1 MKKVLTS
8 ILIILLMFNF
18 IFCNNVYAV
27 KTSPTGGEREGSRL
41 QDSFASENAAM
52 DNSLSEKAAA
62 MGEGEGDDDA
72 SSKANGSS
80 SSSTGVFMGI
90 VSRALNL
97 VALEVD
103 VLISHLANNPTKTNS
118 GGTTSIKLPKNE
130 MFWFSIDKTVFN
142 RVPLFNINYFDT
154 EESYEIGGGESV
166 YADANNIAVKDSIV
180 VSYYICRLIALGIS
194 LVVLIYI
201 GIRMAISSVASD
213 QAKYKKMLISWLE
226 SIIILFVMPYIMSA
240 IFVFGESLTKIF
252 YGIRNSLLGTT
263 VPGAAGTY
271 DVFEETVRKKLFGI
285 VYNDSGISLAVWSLV
300 YWILL
305 FTELKFLWLY
315 LKRLLMVGF
324 LIVISPIITITY
336 SIDKVGDGK
345 AQSFGIWLKEFI
357 LNVLIQPL
365 HALLYIVFVFSA
377 NAIAATSPL
386 VGLALLLAMGQA
398 ERMVKVV
405 FDMKGSVTLR
415 GVNKF
420 MKKEG

>member
-18 IFCNNVYAV
+18 IFYNNVYAV

-41 QDSFASENAAM
+41 QDSFASENATM
-52 DNSLSEKAAA
+52 DNTLSEKAAG
-62 MGEGEGDDDA
+62 MGDDGGDDDA
-72 SSKANGSS
+72 SSKANASS

-103 VLISHLANNPTKTNS
+103 VLISHLANNPTKPS
-118 GGTTSIKLPKNE
+118 GTGSIKLPKKE

-142 RVPLFNINYFDT
+142 RVPLFNINFFDT
-154 EESYEIGGGESV
+154 EDSYEIGNGESV

-180 VSYYICRLIALGIS
+180 DAYYICRLIALGIS

-201 GIRMAISSVASD
+201 GIRMAISTVASD

-240 IFVFGESLTKIF
+240 VFVFGESLTKIF

-324 LIVISPIITITY
+324 LIVVSPIITITY

-345 AQSFGIWLKEFI
+345 AQAFGIWLKEFI

-405 FDMKGSVTLR
+405 FDMKGVLTLR

>member
-1 MKKVLTS
+1 MKKLLS
-8 ILIILLMFNF
+8 ITLLILLMFNF
-18 IFCNNVYAV
+18 IFCYNVYAV
-27 KTSPTGGEREGSRL
+27 PTSPAGGEREGSRL

-52 DNSLSEKAAA
+52 DNTLSEKAAA
-62 MGEGEGDDDA
+62 MGDGEGDDGA
-72 SSKANGSS
+72 NSKANGSS
-80 SSSTGVFMGI
+80 SSSTGTFMGI
-90 VSRALNL
+90 VSRAVNII
-97 VALEVD
+97 ALEVD
-103 VLISHLANNPTKTNS
+103 VLISHLANNPTKS
-118 GGTTSIKLPKNE
+118 GGASSIKQPKNE

-166 YADANNIAVKDSIV
+166 YSDTNNIAVKDSIV
-180 VSYYICRLIALGIS
+180 VSYYVCRLISLGIS

-213 QAKYKKMLISWLE
+213 QAKYKKMLISWIE

-271 DVFEETVRKKLFGI
+271 DVFEETVRKKLFGK

-300 YWILL
+300 YWVLL

-345 AQSFGIWLKEFI
+345 AQAFGIWLKEFI